1 MADYR
6 IEAHPI
12 LPIPPD
18 DFVEFTWQDQLL
30 TARRGEMIASALFA
44 HGIHVFGHH
53 RRDGSPQG
61 IFCANGQCSQCLVI
75 ADGLPVKA
83 CMTPVTPGMTVEP
96 LEGLP
101 VLPSVA
107 EPPPLRALETVD
119 VPVLI
124 IGGGP
129 AGMSAAI
136 QLAQHGVR
144 VLLVDDKD
152 RLGGK
157 LVLQTHRFFGSVDA
171 VYAGTRGI
179 DIATRLE
186 DEVHHYDNI
195 EVWLDSTALAVFSD
209 GKVGILRGANHESRI
224 MIQESPTPTSYSI
237 FPTPQPEYVLVHP
250 EILLVA
256 AGAREKSLTF
266 KGNTLPGVYG
276 AGAFQTLVNRDLVRA
291 AERLFIVGGGNVGLI
306 AGYHAL
312 QAGIEVVGL
321 VEALPECGGYKVHR
335 DKLAR
340 FGVPIYTSHTILSAN
355 GNTANGVDHVESV
368 TIAQVNDRFQPIP
381 GTEQSFACDTV
392 LIAVGLDPVN
402 EFTQKARAFG
412 MTVFDAGDAEA
423 IAEASAAMFSGKIR
437 GLEIARALGATTDAI
452 PDEWRRTGDILKSH
466 PGAVVPERIPEQEE
480 GVFPVFHCSQEI
492 PCNPCTSVCP
502 QQLIHIDPT
511 DIRGIPTYL
520 GLEAEKA
527 CLGCE
532 QCVAVCPGLAITLVD
547 YRKDAEMPTVTLAY
561 EFLSSDIAVGDR
573 VTALD
578 SVGNVLG
585 EAEVVSVREIKRND
599 RTVMVKL
606 RAPKAIAKLIAGLRV
621 QDLEV
626 GSALSDEVVNLDDD
640 ADADIR
646 IVCRCERVTAGEI
659 RALIRKGYRDVNE
672 IKAVTR
678 AGMGACGGKTCSA
691 LTLRLFREEGI
702 PLDTVT
708 PNVSRP
714 LFVEVPLGVFA
725 AKQDARSRMQEAGGK
740 MQEAGDKNHASRIT
754 HHDPLTPYS
763 VLPTP
768 SADVIIIGAGSVGVP
783 AALAMARKGLKV
795 RVFDGAASQG
805 QGSNKSAIGG
815 VRATHSDP
823 AKIRL
828 CLRSLEIFSTWE
840 ETYGH
845 NIEWTTGGYAFV
857 AYREQEAQTFKDLL
871 KVQLTYGLDIDWY
884 DRDDF
889 LRIVPDVNPNGLL
902 GGTFSPQD
910 GHCSP
915 LLAGHAFY
923 DAAKAA
929 GALFH
934 FNEPVAEILIDNT
947 ITGRC
952 IRGVRT
958 PLGTYHAPVVVNAA
972 GAWARTVGRW
982 VNMSHPV
989 QPDSH
994 EAGIT
999 EPVAHFLDP
1008 MLVDIRPAP
1017 GSANYY
1023 FFQLRNGQ
1031 VVFCITPQPSIVG
1044 FDRRETSVFLP
1055 QIASRMVDL
1064 VPRLANL
1071 RVRRTWRG
1079 LYPMTP
1085 DGSPLVGWAR
1095 EVGGYLMAIGM
1106 CGQGFMLGPGLGELL
1121 ARMVAR
1127 EDLSPEDREVLKVLW
1142 PYRKFASEEALK

>member
-12 LPIPPD
+12 LSIPDVDP
-18 DFVEFTWQDQLL
+18 VEFTWQGESL

-53 RRDGSPQG
+53 HRDGSPQG

-83 CMTPVTPGMTVEP
+83 CMTPVTPGMVIEL

-101 VLPSVA
+101 VLPPVA

-136 QLAQHGVR
+136 QLAKDGVR
-144 VLLVDDKD
+144 VLLVDDKA

-171 VYAGTRGI
+171 VYAGSRGI

-186 DEVHHYDNI
+186 DEVRRHPNI
-195 EVWLDSTALAVFSD
+195 EVWLNATALAVFSD
-209 GKVGILRGANHESRI
+209 GMVGVLRGANYELRI
-224 MIQESPTPTSYSI
+224 MNYELRITNYESLL
-237 FPTPQPEYVLVHP
+237 PTPQPEYVLVHP

-340 FGVPIYTSHTILSAN
+340 FGVPIYTSHTIVSAN
-355 GNTANGVDHVESV
+355 GKDHVESV
-368 TIAQVNDRFQPIP
+368 TIAQVDDHFQPVP
-381 GTEQSFACDTV
+381 GTEKSFACDTV

-402 EFTQKARAFG
+402 EFTQKAREFG
-412 MTVFDAGDAEA
+412 MAVFDAGDAEA

-437 GLEIARALGATTDAI
+437 GLEIARALGATADVV

-466 PGAVVPERIPEQEE
+466 PGAVIAEHIPEQEE

-502 QQLIHIDPT
+502 QQLIHIDEA
-511 DIRGIPTYL
+511 DIRAVPAYL
-520 GLEAEKA
+520 GPEAEKT

-561 EFLSSDIAVGDR
+561 EFLASGIAVGDR

-585 EAEVVSVREIKRND
+585 DAEVVSVRVIKRND

-606 RAPKAIAKLIAGLRV
+606 RAPKAIAKLVAGLRV
-621 QDLEV
+621 QDLEI
-626 GSALSDEVVNLDDD
+626 GSALSDEIINLDDD
-640 ADADIR
+640 M

-659 RALIRKGYRDVNE
+659 RALIRKGYRDINE

-678 AGMGACGGKTCSA
+678 AGMGACGGKTCAA
-691 LTLRLFREEGI
+691 LTMRLFRDEGV
-702 PLDTVT
+702 PLDAVT
-708 PNVSRP
+708 PNIPRP

-725 AKQDARSRMQEAGGK
+725 ANSELRIANDELRIT
-740 MQEAGDKNHASRIT
+740 DHASRIT
-754 HHDPLTPYS
+754 TPQS
-763 VLPTP
+763 PIFNLQ
-768 SADVIIIGAGSVGVP
+768 SSISSDVIIIGAGSVGVP
-783 AALAMARKGLKV
+783 AALALARMGLKV

-840 ETYGH
+840 ATYGH

-857 AYREQEAQTFKDLL
+857 AYREREEQTLKALL
-871 KVQLTYGLDIDWY
+871 KVQHTYGLDIDWY

-889 LRIVPDVNPNGLL
+889 LRIAPDVNPDGLI
-902 GGTFSPQD
+902 GGTFAPQD

-929 GALFH
+929 GAVFH
-934 FNEPVAEILIDNT
+934 FNEPATEILVDDT
-947 ITGRC
+947 MTGRR
-952 IRGVRT
+952 IRGIRT
-958 PLGTYHAPVVVNAA
+958 KQGTYHAPVVVNAA
-972 GAWARTVGRW
+972 GAWAKTVGRW
-982 VNMSHPV
+982 VGLEHPV

-999 EPVAHFLDP
+999 EPVAHFLGP

-1017 GSANYY
+1017 GSVNYY
-1023 FFQLRNGQ
+1023 FFQLRDGQ

-1044 FDRRETSVFLP
+1044 FDCRETSVFLP

-1064 VPRLANL
+1064 VPRLANI

-1085 DGSPLVGWAR
+1085 DGSPLVGWSR
-1095 EVGGYLMAIGM
+1095 EVAGYLMAIGM

-1121 ARMVAR
+1121 ARMVAQ
-1127 EDLSPEDREVLKVLW
+1127 EDLSPEDCEVLKVLS
-1142 PYRKFASEEALK
+1142 PYRAFAGQEALK